1 MIHRI
6 VTMTFREDEIDT
18 FLEVF
23 DASKIHIRNF
33 PGCLGLTLLQT
44 TNKPYQMST
53 FSIWEN
59 EETLE
64 AYRHSDLFKS
74 TWAKTK
80 ILFAEKSVAFSN
92 NVIRTLD

>member
-6 VTMTFREDEIDT
+6 VTMTFREDEIDS

-44 TNKPYQMST
+44 TDKPFQMST

-59 EETLE
+59 EAALD
-64 AYRHSDLFKS
+64 AYRHSELFRS

-80 ILFAEKSVAFSN
+80 ILFAEKPVAFSN
-92 NVIRTLD
+92 YAVRTLD

>member
-6 VTMTFREDEIDT
+6 VTMTFREDEIDS

-44 TNKPYQMST
+44 TDKPFQMST

-59 EETLE
+59 EEALD
-64 AYRHSDLFKS
+64 AYRHSELFRS

-80 ILFAEKSVAFSN
+80 ILFAEKTVAFSN
-92 NVIRTLD
+92 NAIRTID

>member
-6 VTMTFREDEIDT
+6 VTMTFREDEIDS

-23 DASKIHIRNF
+23 DASKNHIRNF

-44 TNKPYQMST
+44 TNKPFQMST

-59 EETLE
+59 EEALD
-64 AYRHSDLFKS
+64 AYRHSDLFKG

-80 ILFAEKSVAFSN
+80 ILFAEKPVAFSN
-92 NVIRTLD
+92 YAIRYID

>member
-6 VTMTFREDEIDT
+6 VTMTFREDEIDS

-23 DASKIHIRNF
+23 DASKNHIRNF

-44 TNKPYQMST
+44 TNKPFQMST

-59 EETLE
+59 EEALD
-64 AYRHSDLFKS
+64 AYRHSELFKG

-80 ILFAEKSVAFSN
+80 ILFAEKPVAFSN
-92 NVIRTLD
+92 YAIRYID